1 MFECVAWY
9 ECHWT
14 QGWYLALAA
23 HSLIAIAYIAIAQ
36 HIFRGLWKSG
46 QIRKNPLARATS
58 AIFFTCS
65 VGHGIIAAH
74 LFLPS
79 VGIEVASGTAL
90 RTAAAEWHMWLWPP
104 VTAAAAVTY
113 WMLRGRFPAL
123 VRGTAM
129 FEDIRERQRRAIE
142 INDNVVQRLTTAKHA
157 MEMGDHQKAREA
169 IDSTLDSSKDIMAD
183 LLVGIGNDAEI
194 AAGDLQRERPADTP
208 PAGEP

>member
-90 RTAAAEWHMWLWPP
+90 RTAA
-104 VTAAAAVTY
+104 
-113 WMLRGRFPAL
+113 
-123 VRGTAM
+123 
-129 FEDIRERQRRAIE
+129 
-142 INDNVVQRLTTAKHA
+142 
-157 MEMGDHQKAREA
+157 
-169 IDSTLDSSKDIMAD
+169 
-183 LLVGIGNDAEI
+183 
-194 AAGDLQRERPADTP
+194 GDLQRERPADTP